1 MRANHSKSA
10 LVYRQVRRALRS
22 GLYLPGQRIDPG
34 TLAAEFNTSPTPVR
48 SALYRLVGEGLI
60 DDHARNGLHVPLFT
74 EVALR
79 ELYDWM
85 ERLLLMACDMRG
97 GLGGIPATNGNDIA
111 SSNGGDT
118 IKRIWT
124 LFDAI
129 VAATAFRPLHQAVK
143 QANDRLAPV
152 RWAKRGLIDHADE
165 ELAEL
170 DGHWQGRNIPAL
182 KAGLRDYHARRKL
195 LVPRIVALLVDR
207 RDQHT

>member
-34 TLAAEFNTSPTPVR
+34 ALAAEFNTSPTPVR

-79 ELYDWM
+79 DLYDWM
-85 ERLLLMACDMRG
+85 ERLLLAACDLYDGQGM
-97 GLGGIPATNGNDIA
+97 PVHTDSDAA
-111 SSNGGDT
+111 PGDDGEVV
-118 IKRIWT
+118 KRTWK

-129 VAATAFRPLHQAVK
+129 ADAAAYRPLHQAVR

-152 RWAKRGLIDHADE
+152 RWAKRALIAHADD
-165 ELAEL
+165 ELAGLGGYWRE
-170 DGHWQGRNIPAL
+170 RNIPAL
-182 KAGLRDYHARRKL
+182 KAAPRAYHARRKL
-195 LVPRIVALLVDR
+195 LVPRIVALLVDH
-207 RDQHT
+207 RDQHP

>member
-1 MRANHSKSA
+1 
-10 LVYRQVRRALRS
+10 
-22 GLYLPGQRIDPG
+22 
-34 TLAAEFNTSPTPVR
+34 
-48 SALYRLVGEGLI
+48 
-60 DDHARNGLHVPLFT
+60 DHARNGLHVPLFT

-97 GLGGIPATNGNDIA
+97 DPGGIPAPNGNNIA
-111 SSNGGDT
+111 SSNDGDM
-118 IKRIWT
+118 IKRTWK

-129 VAATAFRPLHQAVK
+129 VAASAFRPLHQAVK

-152 RWAKRGLIDHADE
+152 RWAKRGLIDHADD
-165 ELAEL
+165 ELSEL
-170 DGHWQGRNIPAL
+170 NEHWQDHDIPAL

-207 RDQHT
+207 RDQHP